1 MLEKINDKIAHG
13 MLLFADL
20 VYANAMLIFLV
31 LALAIPF
38 ILVFGLSAAGA

>member
-1 MLEKINDKIAHG
+1 MLEKINDKIAQG
-13 MLLFADL
+13 VLLFADL
-20 VYANAMLIFLV
+20 IYANAMLIFLV